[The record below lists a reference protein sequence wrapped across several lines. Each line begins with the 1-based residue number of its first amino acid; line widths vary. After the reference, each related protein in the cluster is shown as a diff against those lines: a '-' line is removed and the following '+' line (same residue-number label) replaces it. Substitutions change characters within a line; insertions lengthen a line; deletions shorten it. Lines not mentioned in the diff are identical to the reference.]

1 MGSFQLQHESEF
13 IMTLLDTRKSVRVHN
28 QAFAAAV
35 IALGAGCT
43 GRVYA
48 GPGNVESAP
57 VVAGTAEDDGEV
69 IYVQGPPVVEIDTYP
84 SVFYGGVNVYYVD
97 GLWYHQG
104 PRGWSY
110 YRQEPPELG
119 RQREDHYGR
128 DHDGRWADPRAA
140 PQRVPPPAQRPGVA
154 EVQPPDRRA
163 PPAETRR
170 EGAPAATYA
179 PAAQPRREGPPATSA
194 PKAQPRGRDEMGK
207 PRAAPRRVAPLK
219 GAPASERR

>member
-1 MGSFQLQHESEF
+1 MIRLE
-13 IMTLLDTRKSVRVHN
+13 TRRSVRVSSP
-28 QAFAAAV
+28 AFAVAV

-48 GPGNVESAP
+48 GPANVESAP
-57 VVAGTAEDDGEV
+57 VVAGTAEDDGDV
-69 IYVQGPPVVEIDTYP
+69 VYVQGPPVVEVDTYP

-128 DHDGRWADPRAA
+128 DHDARWADPRGA
-140 PQRVPPPAQRPGVA
+140 PQRVPPAAQRPGVA
-154 EVQPPDRRA
+154 EAQPPDHRT
-163 PPAETRR
+163 PTVEPNPK
-170 EGAPAATYA
+170 GA
-179 PAAQPRREGPPATSA
+179 PATSA
-194 PKAQPRGRDEMGK
+194 PKAQPRGREEMAK
-207 PRAAPRRVAPLK
+207 PRPAPRRVAPVK
-219 GAPASERR
+219 GAPAPERR